1 MEGNNGRAMSE
12 GVEAI
17 VRALG
22 LPVTEDGKADGDAGS
37 TAKGY
42 AGQDD
47 RRRLDVLKDLR
58 RGIISPE
65 DALLRLRQHAQKK
78 ESGDDRDH

>member
-1 MEGNNGRAMSE
+1 MEGNNAKAMSE

-22 LPVTEDGKADGDAGS
+22 LPVTEDGKADGDARS
-37 TAKGY
+37 TAKGC
-42 AGQDD
+42 AGQHD
-47 RRRLDVLKDLR
+47 RRRLDVLEDLR

-65 DALLRLRQHAQKK
+65 DALLRLRQHAEKG
-78 ESGDDRDH
+78 ERR